1 MLLTSNVVCL
11 LLLIII
17 HFCPDDTKNL
27 SSNCHCVF
35 LLLTMYST
43 LALAATI
50 LCIYT
55 LSLTNAIPVT
65 ELQSRQTD
73 DECSAGGEVYRSS
86 CWDKYDLTNYVLQ
99 WNASY
104 SKTTCGTVDDPLDCT
119 TSHTCL
125 ADEPWSTCFLRLAEN
140 QSGQSCTSLD
150 GQGCDKNSKLDPNL
164 DPSIRAQVRYIT
176 RSIYMVESFFNS
188 YFTGNFI

>member
-1 MLLTSNVVCL
+1 
-11 LLLIII
+11 
-17 HFCPDDTKNL
+17 
-27 SSNCHCVF
+27 
-35 LLLTMYST
+35 MYSR

-55 LSLTNAIPVT
+55 LSLTNALPVV

-86 CWDKYDLTNYVLQ
+86 CWDKYDLSNFVRQ
-99 WNASY
+99 WNATY

-119 TSHTCL
+119 TSRTCL

-164 DPSIRAQVRYIT
+164 DPSILAQVRYIS
-176 RSIYMVESFFNS
+176 RSIYMVESFFGS
-188 YFTGNFI
+188 YFTGNSI